1 MHIRVAV
8 EMRRTDLLLASE
20 WSVHGLWGKDLREED
35 AAVNDAVG
43 MEIES
48 LRNLKTSELRTRY
61 RDLFGEVS
69 PSFNREHLFRRIAWR
84 LQAKA
89 EGELSERARQ
99 RAAELANDSDLRLRA
114 PQSFWG
120 EIERNSE
127 SPNRDPRLPPAGTVL
142 ERVYQGQILRVTILA
157 NGFEYHGKH
166 YASLSAIAHRVT
178 GTRWNGFH
186 FFGLKQEWKHE

>member
-1 MHIRVAV
+1 MRVKIRKD
-8 EMRRTDLLLASE
+8 ELALSAE

-35 AAVNDAVG
+35 AAVDDAVG

-48 LRNLKTSELRTRY
+48 LRNLKTSELRTQY
-61 RDLFGEVS
+61 RDVFGEAS
-69 PSFNREHLFRRIAWR
+69 PSFNRAHLFRRIAWR
-84 LQAKA
+84 LQAEA

-127 SPNRDPRLPPAGTVL
+127 SPNRDLRLPPAGTAL
-142 ERVYQGQILRVTILA
+142 ERAYRGQILRVTILA
-157 NGFEYHGKH
+157 NGFEYHGKQ